1 MTLKFS
7 KPGLATFAAA
17 LTLRISPDGTL
28 VQYSSDLNQELVL
41 KTKLKKER
49 WIHLAV
55 VTPPVANKTDKS
67 IASKFQVTLSMNLTN
82 IDIFSAGLF
91 VNGEQAVADPLI
103 ITFPKTDLASKGAN
117 VVIGDQSDKA
127 TMSWCFASA
136 YLLALPIG
144 KSTSTVVSNKSC

>member
-7 KPGLATFAAA
+7 KPGLTTFAAA

-41 KTKLKKER
+41 KTRLKKER

-67 IASKFQVTLSMNLTN
+67 IASKSHVMQAYVHPD
-82 IDIFSAGLF
+82 IDMFSAGLF
-91 VNGEQAVADPLI
+91 VNGEQSVADPLI
-103 ITFPKTDLASKGAN
+103 ITFPKTDLASKDAS
-117 VVIGDQSDKA
+117 VVIGGQSDKA

-136 YLLALPIG
+136 YLLATPIG
-144 KSTSTVVSNKSC
+144 NSALTVLSNTLC